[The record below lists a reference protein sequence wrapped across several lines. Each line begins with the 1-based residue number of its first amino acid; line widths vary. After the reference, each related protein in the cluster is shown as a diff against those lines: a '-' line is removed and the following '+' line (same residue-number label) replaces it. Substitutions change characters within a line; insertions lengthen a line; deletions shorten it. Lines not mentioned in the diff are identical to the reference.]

1 MVENSSNIV
10 GPVLAGILLG
20 VVGIRGIL
28 LIDLATF
35 LVAILTLVFVF
46 IPQPDRKVIKID
58 VIQFWQE
65 LTFGFRYIFMKPSLF
80 GLQMI
85 FFAANFMT
93 VIGWA
98 VVSPMILARTGS
110 DAQILGFVQ
119 SFAAVGGLVGAVFLT
134 LWGGPKRLALGVLLG
149 WVLNGIFGRFLMGIS
164 QVYWVWMVSAF
175 LLAFF
180 MPTINGCNQAIWQ
193 KKVPPAKQGRVFSA
207 RRFIA
212 QITIPVSMGLSG
224 WLGDHVFEPAFVDKQ
239 AWGARNFGW
248 LFGFG
253 EGAGLSMMIAI
264 SGALVTVVGLVGLLF
279 TQVVNVEEHLPD
291 FDEGGIRQ
299 DGAL

>member
-1 MVENSSNIV
+1 
-10 GPVLAGILLG
+10 
-20 VVGIRGIL
+20 
-28 LIDLATF
+28 
-35 LVAILTLVFVF
+35 
-46 IPQPDRKVIKID
+46 
-58 VIQFWQE
+58 
-65 LTFGFRYIFMKPSLF
+65 
-80 GLQMI
+80 
-85 FFAANFMT
+85 
-93 VIGWA
+93 
-98 VVSPMILARTGS
+98 MILARTGS

-134 LWGGPKRLALGVLLG
+134 LWGGPKKLAMGVLLG
-149 WVLNGIFGRFLMGIS
+149 WVLNGIFGRFLMGLS

-212 QITIPVSMGLSG
+212 QVTIPISMGLSG
-224 WLGDHVFEPAFVDKQ
+224 WLADRVFEPAFSTSEG
-239 AWGARNFGW
+239 WGARLFGW
-248 LFGFG
+248 IFGYG

-264 SGALVTVVGLVGLLF
+264 SGLMVTLVGLLGLLL
-279 TQVVNVEEHLPD
+279 TQVINVEENLPD
-291 FDEGGIRQ
+291 YDEVGISP